1 MFECH
6 TEENVMDSQC
16 LNVKDDRCRKM
27 TCDCTFFLD
36 SISVTGRC
44 ESDNENGTYLQL
56 KRCPSPAGLELGT
69 TRSAGQRLIQATV
82 ALVKHV
88 V

>member
-6 TEENVMDSQC
+6 PEENVMDSQC
-16 LNVKDDRCRKM
+16 LNVKDDTCRKM
-27 TCDCTFFLD
+27 TCDYTFFLD

-44 ESDNENGTYLQL
+44 EGDNENGTYL
-56 KRCPSPAGLELGT
+56 KRCPSPAGIELGT
-69 TRSAGQRLIQATV
+69 TRSAGQRLIQATG
-82 ALVKHV
+82 APVKHV